1 MEQLDS
7 VLISVRLTSRI
18 SFFFL
23 FFFIFFFFNQAQF
36 SLSYP
41 ICGLNC

>member
-18 SFFFL
+18 SFFF
-23 FFFIFFFFNQAQF
+23 FFFFFNLTKINFQCIILF
-36 SLSYP
+36 
-41 ICGLNC
+41 GF

>member
-18 SFFFL
+18 SFFYFFFL
-23 FFFIFFFFNQAQF
+23 FFFF
-36 SLSYP
+36 LTK
-41 ICGLNC
+41 LNFHCLILIAV

>member
-18 SFFFL
+18 SFFFFFSHLTKLDFHCL
-23 FFFIFFFFNQAQF
+23 FLFAV
-36 SLSYP
+36 
-41 ICGLNC
+41 

>member
-18 SFFFL
+18 SFFF
-23 FFFIFFFFNQAQF
+23 FFFFF
-36 SLSYP
+36 FFFHLTK
-41 ICGLNC
+41 LNFHCLILFAV

>member
-18 SFFFL
+18 SFFFFSHLTKLDFHCL
-23 FFFIFFFFNQAQF
+23 FLFAV
-36 SLSYP
+36 
-41 ICGLNC
+41 

>member
-18 SFFFL
+18 SFFF
-23 FFFIFFFFNQAQF
+23 FFFFFN
-36 SLSYP
+36 LTK
-41 ICGLNC
+41 LNFNCLIIFAV